1 MTWPSP
7 VAATALS
14 SLILS
19 FGLALIIVRS
29 RGTRRRV
36 PQKLRMP
43 HKFPTF
49 RISNIPREVTEDQ
62 FRDILTSL
70 PVDVEGILDQPN
82 LLGFSYSPAAVSGL
96 AERYWVATASFE
108 GPLVSSDLETAIKRK
123 IGVGAARLK
132 VDLDFFGLTPLFHP
146 LQNTDVE

>member
-1 MTWPSP
+1 MARPSL
-7 VAATALS
+7 VASTAAFT
-14 SLILS
+14 LILY
-19 FGLALIIVRS
+19 FGLALIIIRS
-29 RGTRRRV
+29 NGAKRYKPLNRR
-36 PQKLRMP
+36 MT

-70 PVDVEGILDQPN
+70 PIKVEGLLGQPN

-96 AERYWVATASFE
+96 AERYWVATGTFE
-108 GPLVSSDLETAIKRK
+108 GPLVSNDLETAIKRK

-132 VDLDFFGLTPLFHP
+132 VDLDFFGITPLYDP
-146 LQNTDVE
+146 PQNTDVE

>member
-1 MTWPSP
+1 MAWPSP
-7 VAATALS
+7 VASTALFG
-14 SLILS
+14 LILS
-19 FGLALIIVRS
+19 FAFALIIVRS
-29 RGTRRRV
+29 NSTRRRV
-36 PQKLRMP
+36 PKKLRTP

-62 FRDILTSL
+62 FRDILTNL
-70 PVDVEGILDQPN
+70 PVEVEGILGQPN

-96 AERYWVATASFE
+96 AERYWVATATFE

-146 LQNTDVE
+146 PQNTDVE